1 MFCEYIDTI
10 VAFYCDILFVLID
23 EVFCKINVTPRNYV
37 FVFSP
42 VDRSHPP
49 YVMLMIWFMIQEC
62 STHCKMYFI
71 IR

>member
-37 FVFSP
+37 FVF
-42 VDRSHPP
+42 
-49 YVMLMIWFMIQEC
+49 YKKE
-62 STHCKMYFI
+62 K
-71 IR
+71 